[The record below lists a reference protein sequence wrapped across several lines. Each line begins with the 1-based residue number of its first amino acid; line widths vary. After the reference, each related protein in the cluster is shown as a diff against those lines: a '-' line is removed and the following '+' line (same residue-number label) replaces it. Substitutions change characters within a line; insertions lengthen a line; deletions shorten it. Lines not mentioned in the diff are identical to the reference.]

1 MSTTTIRISEELKD
15 RLAAVAERAGTSA
28 HGLIVQAIEE
38 KVRREELDAQ
48 FQSVANERWATF
60 LKDGR
65 SIPWSDAKHYLVAKA
80 GGKSPRKPAP
90 RKLTR

>member
-38 KVRREELDAQ
+38 KVRREELDAE
-48 FQSVANERWATF
+48 FHSVANRRWAKF
-60 LKDGR
+60 LKDGK
-65 SIPWSDAKHYLVAKA
+65 SIPWSDAKDFLIARA
-80 GGKSPRKPAP
+80 GGKAPRRPAP
-90 RKLTR
+90 RKLSR